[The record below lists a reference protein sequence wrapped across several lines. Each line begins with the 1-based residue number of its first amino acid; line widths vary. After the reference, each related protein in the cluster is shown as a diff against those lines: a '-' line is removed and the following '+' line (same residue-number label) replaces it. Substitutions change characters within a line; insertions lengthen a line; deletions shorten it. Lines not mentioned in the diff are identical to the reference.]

1 MQKKKNMR
9 TVPLTF
15 KLWYEKTQGNQSLIT
30 VLPTG
35 WFSFGRRRRRRTRVW
50 PPSRRTGNGS
60 IPSIPIPSLLPE
72 RSSPPAVPPPPPTH
86 PPSRHIPP
94 DYLARARKQ
103 KGDNGQW
110 RNTKGQTQSVSVLD
124 GDEGA
129 AVGRPP
135 SRPPSLHRWRLIP
148 PPHYLYFPNCNER
161 ELSITLSA

>member
-1 MQKKKNMR
+1 MKKKENS
-9 TVPLTF
+9 
-15 KLWYEKTQGNQSLIT
+15 GNQSLIT

-35 WFSFGRRRRRRTRVW
+35 WFSVAEEEEEEEPAFGLRHVVLGTDPFPVFPFLSYSQSAARH
-50 PPSRRTGNGS
+50 
-60 IPSIPIPSLLPE
+60 LQ
-72 RSSPPAVPPPPPTH
+72 PPPPPHTPPSH
-86 PPSRHIPP
+86 PPSLHIPP